1 MTTDRGPVPTRL
13 REHLQGVAARGE
25 TITYQSLAKLLGLKP
40 PNTIQQLAHA
50 LEALMREDAQA
61 QRPFIAA
68 LVISKR
74 PPHLPG
80 LGFFECA
87 AQLGRFR
94 GENSV
99 HADFHASELRRVHR
113 QWKERG

>member
-1 MTTDRGPVPTRL
+1 MPADRGSLPTRL
-13 REHLQGVAARGE
+13 QEHLQSVAARGE

-40 PNTIQQLAHA
+40 PNTIQQLATA
-50 LEALMREDAQA
+50 LEALMSEDAQA

-80 LGFFECA
+80 LGFFQCA
-87 AQLGRFR
+87 AQLGRFS
-94 GENSV
+94 GDDSA
-99 HADFHASELRRVHR
+99 HADFHASELHRVYS
-113 QWKERG
+113 QWKDRG